1 MRRRKGIV
9 VACSF
14 FILSISGGI
23 VKSSPVRDTVR
34 VLFVGNSYTY
44 YNNLIQMVS
53 LISDSLETK
62 LICTKSTV
70 GGTNLGEH
78 WNEQKG
84 LRSRTL
90 VGNGNYNIVV
100 LQDHSLRPIEAPDS
114 LVYFGSLFCDLIKK
128 RGARPFIYNTWARE
142 KTPSSQKQINDGYMQ
157 LAAKC
162 GAARVPVGDCWQ
174 KVIERSPSASL
185 YVSDGSHP
193 SNLGTFI
200 AALCFVK
207 AITGKLPSSLPSVFT
222 YYDKDGETF
231 RIMQLG
237 KEEMALCMDVVNGI
251 INQAL

>member
-1 MRRRKGIV
+1 MRRCKGFV
-9 VACSF
+9 VGCCLFVLSF
-14 FILSISGGI
+14 SGGI
-23 VKSSPVRDTVR
+23 VIASPVRDTVR

-84 LRSRTL
+84 LQSRTL
-90 VGNGNYNIVV
+90 IEKGHYNIVV
-100 LQDHSLRPIEAPDS
+100 LQDHSMRPIEAPDS

-128 RGARPFIYNTWARE
+128 RGARPFIYNTWSRE
-142 KTPSSQKQINDGYMQ
+142 KTPSTQKQINEGYKE
-157 LAAKC
+157 LASKC
-162 GAARVPVGDCWQ
+162 SAARVPVGDCWQ
-174 KVIERSPSASL
+174 KVLERLPNASL
-185 YVSDGSHP
+185 YISDGSHP

-207 AITGKLPSSLPSVFT
+207 AITGKLPSSLPSVFN

-231 RIMQLG
+231 RIMQVG